1 RFNSFCRIMIMSFPA
16 ILPPSKNRQY
26 STSQSGHFHFALIG
40 HYHFAVTGLY
50 MGDFPECLAELL
62 SNSI

>member
-40 HYHFAVTGLY
+40 HYHFAVT
-50 MGDFPECLAELL
+50 DEISIFDTPACLTYNLL
-62 SNSI
+62 